1 MTKDTITGLAIGTE
15 NYKHR
20 TEFTKNEMD
29 ALREL
34 HTSKSME
41 FEDLDEQLSEIKK
54 EFKDKMKVVTSTKKQ
69 TMQSIRK
76 GFQEKDV
83 EVYLVP
89 DLENDLMELYDAN
102 TFEKLD
108 VRKIRPDERSEC
120 RQLKIHSQI
129 KTA

>member
-1 MTKDTITGLAIGTE
+1 
-15 NYKHR
+15 
-20 TEFTKNEMD
+20 
-29 ALREL
+29 
-34 HTSKSME
+34 
-41 FEDLDEQLSEIKK
+41 
-54 EFKDKMKVVTSTKKQ
+54 MKVVTSTKKQ

>member
-41 FEDLDEQLSEIKK
+41 FEDLDEQL
-54 EFKDKMKVVTSTKKQ
+54 
-69 TMQSIRK
+69 
-76 GFQEKDV
+76 
-83 EVYLVP
+83 
-89 DLENDLMELYDAN
+89 
-102 TFEKLD
+102 
-108 VRKIRPDERSEC
+108 
-120 RQLKIHSQI
+120 
-129 KTA
+129 